1 MIKFQIFLAVFA
13 LFVAKIATSV
23 SFDDEIKT
31 ASGKIVG
38 GRLINITE
46 APYQVSLQA
55 GNFHM
60 CGGSIIGPKLV
71 LTAAH
76 CMVNCTLHE
85 YWYCFSRILSVR
97 AGSKYN
103 DRGGIK
109 IGVVKIIDHPFYNP
123 ISKDLDISLLFLE
136 HSFPFS
142 DEIQSIALPHQ
153 GEYVKSGTMSFVSG
167 WGTTEYGKE
176 TGEKLLRAARVPI
189 VRQKQCN
196 RTYHGKITSQMIC
209 AGFKHGGVDA
219 CQG

>member
-1 MIKFQIFLAVFA
+1 MIKFQIFLVVFA

-23 SFDDEIKT
+23 SFDDQIKI

-46 APYQVSLQA
+46 APYQVSLQI

-60 CGGSIIGPKLV
+60 CGGSIIGPKIV
-71 LTAAH
+71 LSAAH
-76 CMVNCTLHE
+76 CMINCTLHE
-85 YWYCFSRILSVR
+85 YWYCNSRLLSVR

-109 IGVVKIIDHPFYNP
+109 VVVVKIVDHPFYRPKTENF
-123 ISKDLDISLLFLE
+123 DFSLLFLE
-136 HSFPFS
+136 HSLPFS

-153 GEYVKSGTMSFVSG
+153 GEHVKSGTMSFVSG
-167 WGTTEYGKE
+167 WGTTAHDKD

-189 VRQKQCN
+189 VRQQQCN
-196 RTYHGKITSQMIC
+196 KAYGGNITGQMIC
-209 AGFKHGGVDA
+209 AGFKHGGVDS